1 MGVEPRTEPRT
12 DPLRRPRMAISILIL
27 TLNEETNIGA
37 CLDALGA
44 AGDFAGFDDIVVFD
58 SLSKDKTVEIARAKG
73 ARIVERP
80 FDNWAAHQNWAMGNI
95 DFRNPWV
102 FYLDA
107 DERMTPELREEILR
121 IARDPARPEV
131 AFYCGRKNYFL
142 GKWIRHAMPP
152 GMIMRFFK
160 PSKVRFERLV
170 NPVPVIDGPH
180 GYLRN
185 FFEHYNFSKGITE
198 WFDKHNKYSL
208 FEAMEGMKLREKPVG
223 LGALFSGDRFER
235 RRALKELSFRLPLRP
250 LVKFLYMY
258 VLKLGFLDGRA
269 GYTYCKLQ
277 AMYEYM
283 IVVKMREL
291 ARRERG
297 LPV

>member
-1 MGVEPRTEPRT
+1 MS
-12 DPLRRPRMAISILIL
+12 ISILIL

-37 CLDALGA
+37 CLDAL
-44 AGDFAGFDDIVVFD
+44 AGFDDVVVFD
-58 SLSKDKTVEIARAKG
+58 SLSKDRTKEIALAKG
-73 ARIVERP
+73 ARVVERP
-80 FDNWAAHQNWAMGNI
+80 FDNWAAHQNWAMDNI
-95 DFRNPWV
+95 EFRNPWV

-107 DERMTPELREEILR
+107 DERMTPELREEILA
-121 IARDPARPEV
+121 IARDQSRAEV
-131 AFYCGRKNYFL
+131 AYYCGRKNYFL

-160 PSKVRFERLV
+160 PGKIRFERLV

-180 GYLRN
+180 GYLRHY
-185 FFEHYNFSKGITE
+185 FEHYNFSKGLTE

-208 FEAMEGMKLREKPVG
+208 FEAMEGMKLRAKPVG
-223 LGALFSGDRFER
+223 LGALFSRDRFER
-235 RRALKELSFRLPLRP
+235 RRALKELSFRMPLRP

-258 VLKLGFLDGRA
+258 VLKRGFLDGRA

-291 ARRERG
+291 ARKERG

>member
-1 MGVEPRTEPRT
+1 
-12 DPLRRPRMAISILIL
+12 MAISILIL
-27 TLNEETNIGA
+27 TLNEETNIAA
-37 CLDALGA
+37 CLDAL
-44 AGDFAGFDDIVVFD
+44 AGFDDIVVFD
-58 SLSKDKTVEIARAKG
+58 SLSKDRTVEIARAKG

-80 FDNWAAHQNWAMGNI
+80 FDNWASHQNWAMDNI
-95 DFRNPWV
+95 EFRNPWV

-107 DERMTPELREEILR
+107 DERMTPELREEILG

-131 AFYCGRKNYFL
+131 AYYCGRKNFFL

-152 GMIMRFFK
+152 SLIMRFFK
-160 PSKVRFERLV
+160 PKRIRFERLV

-185 FFEHYNFSKGITE
+185 HFEHYNFSKGITE

-208 FEAMEGMKLREKPVG
+208 LEAMEGMKLRERPVG
-223 LGALFSGDRFER
+223 LGSLFSGDRFER
-235 RRALKELSFRLPLRP
+235 RRALKELSFRMPLRP
-250 LVKFLYMY
+250 FLKFCWMY
-258 VLKLGFLDGRA
+258 FLKRGFLDGRA

-277 AMYEYM
+277 SMYEYM

-291 ARRERG
+291 ERKRRG
-297 LPV
+297 LPI

>member
-1 MGVEPRTEPRT
+1 
-12 DPLRRPRMAISILIL
+12 MAISILIL
-27 TLNEETNIGA
+27 TLNEETNIAA
-37 CLDALGA
+37 CLDAL
-44 AGDFAGFDDIVVFD
+44 AGFDDIVVFD

-73 ARIVERP
+73 ARVVERP
-80 FDNWAAHQNWAMGNI
+80 FDNWAAHQNWAMDNI
-95 DFRNPWV
+95 EFRHPWV

-107 DERMTPELREEILR
+107 DERMTPELREEILA
-121 IARDPARPEV
+121 IARDSARPEV

-152 GMIMRFFK
+152 SLIMRFFK
-160 PSKVRFERLV
+160 PKKIRFERLV

-185 FFEHYNFSKGITE
+185 YFEHYNFSKGITE

-208 FEAMEGMKLREKPVG
+208 LEAMEGMKLREKPVG
-223 LGALFSGDRFER
+223 LGSLFSSDRFER
-235 RRALKELSFRLPLRP
+235 RRALKELSFRMPLRP
-250 LVKFLYMY
+250 FLKFCWMY
-258 VLKLGFLDGRA
+258 FLKRGFLDGRA

-277 AMYEYM
+277 SMYEYM

-291 ARRERG
+291 ERKRRG
-297 LPV
+297 LPI

>member
-1 MGVEPRTEPRT
+1 
-12 DPLRRPRMAISILIL
+12 MAVSILIL

-37 CLDALGA
+37 CLDAV
-44 AGDFAGFDDIVVFD
+44 AGFDDVVVLD
-58 SLSKDKTVEIARAKG
+58 SLSRDRTREIAAAKG
-73 ARIVERP
+73 ARVVERA
-80 FDNWAAHQNWAMGNI
+80 FDNWAAHQNWAMENI
-95 DFRNPWV
+95 AFRHPWV

-107 DERMTPELREEILR
+107 DERMTPELQEEILA
-121 IARDPARPEV
+121 IAGDPSRKEV
-131 AFYCGRKNYFL
+131 AYYCGRKNFFL

-152 GMIMRFFK
+152 GMIMRFFQ
-160 PSKVRFERLV
+160 PPRIRFERLV
-170 NPVPVIDGPH
+170 NPVPVVDGPH

-185 FFEHYNFSKGITE
+185 LFEHYNFSKGLTE

-223 LGALFSGDRFER
+223 LGALFTADRFER
-235 RRALKELSFRLPLRP
+235 RRALKELSFRMPLRP
-250 LVKFLYMY
+250 LVKFLWMY
-258 VLKLGFLDGRA
+258 VFKRGFLDGRA

-291 ARRERG
+291 ARKERG

>member
-1 MGVEPRTEPRT
+1 MGAAPRTN
-12 DPLRRPRMAISILIL
+12 PLRRPRMAISILIL

-37 CLDALGA
+37 CLDALGP
-44 AGDFAGFDDIVVFD
+44 AGGFAGFDDIVVFD
-58 SLSKDKTVEIARAKG
+58 SLSKDRTVEIARAKG

-80 FDNWAAHQNWAMGNI
+80 FDNWAGHQNWAMDNI
-95 DFRNPWV
+95 EFRNPWV

-121 IARDPARPEV
+121 IARDSARPEV

-160 PSKVRFERLV
+160 PGKIRFERLV

-185 FFEHYNFSKGITE
+185 YFEHYNFSKGITE
-198 WFDKHNKYSL
+198 WFEKHNKYSL

-258 VLKLGFLDGRA
+258 VLKRGFLDGRA

-277 AMYEYM
+277 SMYEYM

-291 ARRERG
+291 ERRERG

>member
-1 MGVEPRTEPRT
+1 MPV
-12 DPLRRPRMAISILIL
+12 SILIL

-37 CLDALGA
+37 CLDAL
-44 AGDFAGFDDIVVFD
+44 AGFDDIVVFD
-58 SLSKDKTVEIARAKG
+58 SLSKDRTKDIALAKG
-73 ARIVERP
+73 ARVVERP
-80 FDNWAAHQNWAMGNI
+80 FDNWAAHQNWAMDNI
-95 DFRNPWV
+95 SFKHPWV

-107 DERMTPELREEILR
+107 DERMTPELREEILA
-121 IARDPARPEV
+121 IARDPGRKEV
-131 AFYCGRKNYFL
+131 AYYCGRKNFFL

-160 PSKVRFERLV
+160 PGTIRFERLV

-185 FFEHYNFSKGITE
+185 YFEHYNFSKGITE

-223 LGALFSGDRFER
+223 LGALFSRDRFER
-235 RRALKELSFRLPLRP
+235 RRALKELSFRMPLRP
-250 LVKFLYMY
+250 LVKFLWMY

>member
-1 MGVEPRTEPRT
+1 
-12 DPLRRPRMAISILIL
+12 MAISILIL
-27 TLNEETNIGA
+27 TLNEETNIAA
-37 CLDALGA
+37 CLDAL
-44 AGDFAGFDDIVVFD
+44 AGFDDIVVFD
-58 SLSKDKTVEIARAKG
+58 SLSKDRTVEIARAKG

-80 FDNWAAHQNWAMGNI
+80 FDNWASHQNWAMDNI
-95 DFRNPWV
+95 EFRNPWV

-107 DERMTPELREEILR
+107 DERMTPELREEILG

-131 AFYCGRKNYFL
+131 AYYCGRKNFFL

-152 GMIMRFFK
+152 SLIMRFFK
-160 PSKVRFERLV
+160 PKRIRFERLV

-185 FFEHYNFSKGITE
+185 YFEHYNFSKGITE

-208 FEAMEGMKLREKPVG
+208 LEAMEGMKLREKPVG
-223 LGALFSGDRFER
+223 LGSLFSSDRFER
-235 RRALKELSFRLPLRP
+235 RRALKELSFRMPLRP
-250 LVKFLYMY
+250 FLKFCWMY
-258 VLKLGFLDGRA
+258 FLKRGFLDGRA

-277 AMYEYM
+277 SMYEYM

-291 ARRERG
+291 ERKRRG
-297 LPV
+297 LPI

>member
-1 MGVEPRTEPRT
+1 MS
-12 DPLRRPRMAISILIL
+12 ISILIL
-27 TLNEETNIGA
+27 TLNEDTNIGA
-37 CLDALGA
+37 CLDSL
-44 AGDFAGFDDIVVFD
+44 AGFDDIVVFD
-58 SLSKDKTVEIARAKG
+58 SVSKDRTKEIALAKG
-73 ARIVERP
+73 ARVVERP
-80 FDNWAAHQNWAMGNI
+80 FDNWAAHQNWAMDNI
-95 DFRNPWV
+95 QFKNPWV

-107 DERMTPELREEILR
+107 DERMTPELRAEIQA
-121 IARDPARPEV
+121 IAADSKRAEV
-131 AFYCGRKNYFL
+131 AFYCGRKNFFM

-160 PSKVRFERLV
+160 PGTIRFERLV

-185 FFEHYNFSKGITE
+185 YFEHYNFSKGLTE

-223 LGALFSGDRFER
+223 FGAIVSGDAFER
-235 RRALKELSFRLPLRP
+235 RRALKELSFKLPLRP
-250 LVKFLYMY
+250 LIKFLWMY
-258 VLKLGFLDGRA
+258 VLKRGFLDGGA

-297 LPV
+297 LPT

>member
-1 MGVEPRTEPRT
+1 
-12 DPLRRPRMAISILIL
+12 MAISILIL

-95 DFRNPWV
+95 DFKNPWV

-107 DERMTPELREEILR
+107 DERMTPELREEILG
-121 IARDPARPEV
+121 IARDAARPEV

>member
-1 MGVEPRTEPRT
+1 MS
-12 DPLRRPRMAISILIL
+12 ISILIL
-27 TLNEETNIGA
+27 TLNEDTNIGA
-37 CLDALGA
+37 CLDSL
-44 AGDFAGFDDIVVFD
+44 AGFDDIVVFD
-58 SLSKDKTVEIARAKG
+58 SLSKDRTKEIALAKG
-73 ARIVERP
+73 ARVVERP
-80 FDNWAAHQNWAMGNI
+80 FDNWAAHQNWAMDNI
-95 DFRNPWV
+95 QFKNPWV

-107 DERMTPELREEILR
+107 DERMTPELRAEIQA
-121 IARDPARPEV
+121 IAADSKRAEV
-131 AFYCGRKNYFL
+131 AFYCGRKNFFM

-160 PSKVRFERLV
+160 PGTIRFERLV

-185 FFEHYNFSKGITE
+185 YFEHYNFSKGLTE

-223 LGALFSGDRFER
+223 FGAIVSGDAFER
-235 RRALKELSFRLPLRP
+235 RRALKELSFKLPLRP
-250 LVKFLYMY
+250 LIKFLWMY
-258 VLKLGFLDGRA
+258 VLKRGFLDGGA

-297 LPV
+297 LPT

>member
-1 MGVEPRTEPRT
+1 MPV
-12 DPLRRPRMAISILIL
+12 SILIL

-37 CLDALGA
+37 CLDALS
-44 AGDFAGFDDIVVFD
+44 GFDDIVVFD
-58 SLSKDKTVEIARAKG
+58 SLSKDRTREIALGRG
-73 ARIVERP
+73 ARVVERP
-80 FDNWAAHQNWAMGNI
+80 FDNWAAHQNWAMDNSP
-95 DFRNPWV
+95 FRHPWV

-107 DERMTPELREEILR
+107 DERMTPELREEILA
-121 IARDPARPEV
+121 IARDGSRKEV
-131 AFYCGRKNYFL
+131 AHYCGRKNYFL

-152 GMIMRFFK
+152 GMIMRFFQPGK
-160 PSKVRFERLV
+160 IRFERLV

-185 FFEHYNFSKGITE
+185 YFEHYNFSKGLTE

-235 RRALKELSFRLPLRP
+235 RRALKELSFRMPLRP
-250 LVKFLYMY
+250 LVKFLWMY
-258 VLKLGFLDGRA
+258 VLKRGFLDGRA

-277 AMYEYM
+277 SMYEYM

-291 ARRERG
+291 ARKERG

>member
-1 MGVEPRTEPRT
+1 MS
-12 DPLRRPRMAISILIL
+12 ISILIL

-37 CLDALGA
+37 CLDAL
-44 AGDFAGFDDIVVFD
+44 AGFDDIVVFD
-58 SLSKDKTVEIARAKG
+58 SLSKDRTKEIALAKG
-73 ARIVERP
+73 ARVVERP
-80 FDNWAAHQNWAMGNI
+80 FDNWAAHQNWAMDNI
-95 DFRNPWV
+95 PFRNPWV

-107 DERMTPELREEILR
+107 DERMTPELREEILA
-121 IARDPARPEV
+121 IARDQSRAEV
-131 AFYCGRKNYFL
+131 AYYCGRKNYFL

-160 PSKVRFERLV
+160 PGRIRFERLV

-180 GYLRN
+180 GYLRHY
-185 FFEHYNFSKGITE
+185 FEHYNFSKGLTE

-208 FEAMEGMKLREKPVG
+208 FEAMEGMKLRERPVG
-223 LGALFSGDRFER
+223 LGALFSRDRFER
-235 RRALKELSFRLPLRP
+235 RRALKELSFRMPLRP

-258 VLKLGFLDGRA
+258 VLKRGFLDGRA

-277 AMYEYM
+277 SMYEYM

-291 ARRERG
+291 ARKERG

>member
-95 DFRNPWV
+95 DFKNPWV

>member
-1 MGVEPRTEPRT
+1 
-12 DPLRRPRMAISILIL
+12 MAISILIL
-27 TLNEETNIGA
+27 TLNEETNIAA
-37 CLDALGA
+37 CLDAL
-44 AGDFAGFDDIVVFD
+44 AGFDDIVVFD
-58 SLSKDKTVEIARAKG
+58 SLSKDRTVEIARAKG

-80 FDNWAAHQNWAMGNI
+80 FDNWASHQNWAMDNI
-95 DFRNPWV
+95 EFRNPWV

-107 DERMTPELREEILR
+107 DERMTPELREEILG

-131 AFYCGRKNYFL
+131 AYYCGRKNFFL

-152 GMIMRFFK
+152 SLIMRFFK
-160 PSKVRFERLV
+160 PKRIRFERLV

-185 FFEHYNFSKGITE
+185 HFEHYHFSKGITE

-208 FEAMEGMKLREKPVG
+208 LEAMEGMKLRERPVG
-223 LGALFSGDRFER
+223 LGSLFSGDRFER
-235 RRALKELSFRLPLRP
+235 RRALKELSFRMPLRP
-250 LVKFLYMY
+250 FLKFCWMY
-258 VLKLGFLDGRA
+258 FLKRGFLDGRA

-277 AMYEYM
+277 SMYEYM

-291 ARRERG
+291 ERKRRG
-297 LPV
+297 LPI

>member
-73 ARIVERP
+73 ARVVERP

-185 FFEHYNFSKGITE
+185 FFEHYNFSKGLTE

-208 FEAMEGMKLREKPVG
+208 FEAMEGMKLRARPVG
-223 LGALFSGDRFER
+223 LGALFSRDRFER
-235 RRALKELSFRLPLRP
+235 RRALKELSFRMPLRP

-258 VLKLGFLDGRA
+258 VLKRGFLDGRA

-291 ARRERG
+291 ARKERG

>member
-1 MGVEPRTEPRT
+1 MPV
-12 DPLRRPRMAISILIL
+12 SILIL

-37 CLDALGA
+37 CLDAL
-44 AGDFAGFDDIVVFD
+44 AGFDDIVVFD
-58 SLSKDKTVEIARAKG
+58 SLSKDRTKDIAVAKG
-73 ARIVERP
+73 ARVVERP
-80 FDNWAAHQNWAMGNI
+80 FDNWAAHQNWAMDNI
-95 DFRNPWV
+95 AFKHPWV

-107 DERMTPELREEILR
+107 DERMTPELREEILA
-121 IARDPARPEV
+121 IARDQGRKEV
-131 AFYCGRKNYFL
+131 AYYCGRKNFFL

-160 PSKVRFERLV
+160 PGTIRFERLV

-180 GYLRN
+180 GYLRHY
-185 FFEHYNFSKGITE
+185 FEHYNFSKGLTE

-235 RRALKELSFRLPLRP
+235 RRALKELSFRMPLRP
-250 LVKFLYMY
+250 LVKFLWMY
-258 VLKLGFLDGRA
+258 VLKRGFLDGRA

-291 ARRERG
+291 ARKERG

>member
-1 MGVEPRTEPRT
+1 MS
-12 DPLRRPRMAISILIL
+12 ISILIL

-37 CLDALGA
+37 CLDSL
-44 AGDFAGFDDIVVFD
+44 AGFDDIVVFD
-58 SLSKDKTVEIARAKG
+58 SVSKDKTVEIAVAKG

-80 FDNWAAHQNWAMGNI
+80 FDNWAAHQNWAMDNI
-95 DFRNPWV
+95 DFKHGWV

-107 DERMTPELREEILR
+107 DERMTPELRDEILA
-121 IARDPARPEV
+121 IARDSARPEV
-131 AFYCGRKNYFL
+131 AYYCGRKNFFL

-160 PSKVRFERLV
+160 PKKIRFERLV

-180 GYLRN
+180 GYLRH
-185 FFEHYNFSKGITE
+185 FFEHYNFSKGLTE

-235 RRALKELSFRLPLRP
+235 RRALKELSFRMPLRP

-277 AMYEYM
+277 SMYEYM

-291 ARRERG
+291 ARKERG